1 MNKKTMRNYKPRRP
15 EMTMDDVMTE
25 TGRRHRDEDR
35 QKVADAKMQ
44 PKLDAAYEASS
55 TVGKKCGGSVKKYA
69 KGGSVRGAGA
79 ATKGIK
85 PCKIV

>member
-1 MNKKTMRNYKPRRP
+1 MAASEQDIAKYNKYMAILNDPKAPQ
-15 EMTMDDVMTE
+15 
-25 TGRRHRDEDR
+25 GRKDMAQDKINAME
-35 QKVADAKMQ
+35 
-44 PKLDAAYEASS
+44 YEGYEKSQ
-55 TVGKKCGGSVKKYA
+55 GKKCGGSVKKYA

>member
-15 EMTMDDVMTE
+15 EMTLDDVMTE

-55 TVGKKCGGSVKKYA
+55 TVGKKCGGSVKKMA
-69 KGGSVRGAGA
+69 TGGAVKGAGA
-79 ATKGIK
+79 AIKGVRK
-85 PCKIV
+85 CKMV